1 MLRSLVG
8 SEMCIRDSNLPMTE
22 ENKTDKKKCGGKSKA
37 MFAYG
42 IIQLGSSVVS
52 AVALAAIALSF
63 CSLKQESKVFNEC
76 VEEVQAAGKISSDA
90 VHFCNGGK

>member
-1 MLRSLVG
+1 
-8 SEMCIRDSNLPMTE
+8 MTE
-22 ENKTDKKKCGGKSKA
+22 ENKTDKKKCSSKGKA

-42 IIQLGSSVVS
+42 IIQLGSNVVS

-76 VEEVQAAGKISSDA
+76 VEEIQATGKSSSDA
-90 VHFCNGGK
+90 VRFCNGGK

>member
-1 MLRSLVG
+1 
-8 SEMCIRDSNLPMTE
+8 MTD
-22 ENKTDKKKCGGKSKA
+22 ENNKEKKKCGGKGKA

-63 CSLKQESKVFNEC
+63 CSVKEESKVFNEC
-76 VEEVQAAGKISSDA
+76 VEEVQATGKSSSDA
-90 VHFCNGGK
+90 VRFCNGGNL

>member
-1 MLRSLVG
+1 
-8 SEMCIRDSNLPMTE
+8 MTE
-22 ENKTDKKKCGGKSKA
+22 ENKTDKKKCSGKGKA

-42 IIQLGSSVVS
+42 IIQLGSNIVS

-76 VEEVQAAGKISSDA
+76 VEEIQANGKSSSDA
-90 VHFCNGGK
+90 VRFCNGGK